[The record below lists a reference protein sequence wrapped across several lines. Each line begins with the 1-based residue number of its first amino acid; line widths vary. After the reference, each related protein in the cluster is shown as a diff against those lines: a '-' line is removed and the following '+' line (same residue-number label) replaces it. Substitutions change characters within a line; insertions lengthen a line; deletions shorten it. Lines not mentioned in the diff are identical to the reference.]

1 VDGVLREQLSQD
13 QLRLL
18 QVIFEPFDQDRGWR
32 VWQYVDLTVE
42 ARFGL
47 DAAAV
52 LDSLP
57 AVGYHSPMSMSYGLT
72 WREDSHL
79 QPQPGTHV
87 ALTVAGLR
95 YLRPATE
102 PLLGAFLVTVRH
114 MVDAQSKLMPDPR
127 QVVEATVSSASVM
140 EELRTWSIKGVSGP
154 PVEAMLRKV
163 RRLLGHEPY
172 LYNVVDQPKADIEDW
187 TARVPAI
194 LSSYRGI
201 GSVDDYLDRL
211 ITLVAPPEP
220 PPAPPSSRPLDIP
233 YAVGYLDA
241 VWKSRT
247 NSHLFVNLDSASI
260 ARLTLAC
267 ESEEEFNSFMSALA
281 DVLGQVVK
289 PGTAGVPQGAA
300 LEQVRDWLVPQ
311 LDTDAGDRVATAFG
325 TLIRLRHI
333 RVGTQHA
340 DARHKA
346 VNAFREIG
354 LPFPPS
360 SWDHAWTHVAV
371 MARGALDALREEV
384 NAGLRQPQQSRS
396 DSLT

>member
-1 VDGVLREQLSQD
+1 MLREQLSQD

-18 QVIFEPFDQDRGWR
+18 QVIFEPFDEDRGWP
-32 VWQYVDLTVE
+32 VWQYVDLTVD

-57 AVGYHSPMSMSYGLT
+57 TVGYHSPMSMSYGLT
-72 WREDSHL
+72 WREDSHM

-114 MVDAQSKLMPDPR
+114 MVDVQSKLTPDPR
-127 QVVEATVSSASVM
+127 QVVEATVSSGSIA
-140 EELRTWSIKGVSGP
+140 EELTTWSIEGVSGP

-172 LYNVVDQPKADIEDW
+172 LSNVVHQPKADIEDW

-194 LSSYRGI
+194 LRSYRGI
-201 GSVDDYLDRL
+201 GSIDDYLDRL
-211 ITLVAPPEP
+211 IALVAAPEP
-220 PPAPPSSRPLDIP
+220 PSAPPSSGPLDIP

-247 NSHLFVNLDSASI
+247 NSHLFVNLDPASI
-260 ARLTLAC
+260 ARLTLTC
-267 ESEEEFNSFMSALA
+267 ESEEDFNSFMSALA
-281 DVLGQVVK
+281 DVLGQVAK
-289 PGTAGVPQGAA
+289 PGTAGPPQGGA

-311 LDTDAGDRVATAFG
+311 LDPDAGDRVATAFG

-346 VNAFREIG
+346 VDAFREIG
-354 LPFPPS
+354 LPFPPP
-360 SWDHAWTHVAV
+360 SWDHAWTHIAV

-384 NAGLRQPQQSRS
+384 NAGLRQP
-396 DSLT
+396 

>member
-1 VDGVLREQLSQD
+1 VDEVLREELSQD

-18 QVIFEPFDQDRGWR
+18 QVIFEPFDQDREWP
-32 VWQYVDLTVE
+32 VWQYVDLTVD

-57 AVGYHSPMSMSYGLT
+57 MVGYHSPMSVSYGLT
-72 WREDSHL
+72 WREDSYT
-79 QPQPGTHV
+79 QPQPRTHV

-95 YLRPATE
+95 YLRPASE
-102 PLLGAFLVTVRH
+102 PLLGGFLVTVRH
-114 MVDAQSKLMPDPR
+114 MAEVQSKLTPDPR
-127 QVVEATVSSASVM
+127 QVVEATVSSASIT
-140 EELRTWSIKGVSGP
+140 EELTTWSIKGVSGP

-163 RRLLGHEPY
+163 RRLLSHEPY
-172 LYNVVDQPKADIEDW
+172 LSNVVHQPKPDIEDW

-194 LSSYRGI
+194 LRSYRGI

-220 PPAPPSSRPLDIP
+220 PAAPPSSGPLDIP
-233 YAVGYLDA
+233 YAIGYLDA
-241 VWKSRT
+241 VWQNRT
-247 NSHLFVNLDSASI
+247 NSHLFVNLDPASI

-267 ESEEEFNSFMSALA
+267 ESEEDFNSFMSALA
-281 DVLGQVVK
+281 DVLGQVAK
-289 PGTAGVPQGAA
+289 PATAGPPQGGA
-300 LEQVRDWLVPQ
+300 LEQIRDWLIPK
-311 LDTDAGDRVATAFG
+311 LDADAGDRVTAAFR

-333 RVGTQHA
+333 RVGTQHG

-346 VNAFREIG
+346 VDAFREIG
-354 LPFPPS
+354 LPFPPP
-360 SWDHAWTHVAV
+360 SWGHAWTHIAV

-384 NAGLRQPQQSRS
+384 NAGLRQP
-396 DSLT
+396 

>member
-1 VDGVLREQLSQD
+1 MLREQLSQD
-13 QLRLL
+13 QLQLL
-18 QVIFEPFDQDRGWR
+18 EVIFEPFDQDRGWP
-32 VWQYVDLTVE
+32 VWQYVDLTMD
-42 ARFGL
+42 AGFGL

-57 AVGYHSPMSMSYGLT
+57 VAGYHSPMSMSYGLT
-72 WREDSHL
+72 WREDSYM

-95 YLRPATE
+95 YLQPATE

-114 MVDAQSKLMPDPR
+114 MVDTQSKLTPDPR
-127 QVVEATVSSASVM
+127 QVVEATVSSGSIA
-140 EELRTWSIKGVSGP
+140 EELRTWITRDESGP
-154 PVEAMLRKV
+154 PVEATLRKV

-172 LYNVVDQPKADIEDW
+172 LYNVVQQPKPDIEDW

-194 LSSYRGI
+194 LRSYRGI

-211 ITLVAPPEP
+211 IALVAPAEP
-220 PPAPPSSRPLDIP
+220 PSVPPSSGPLDIP
-233 YAVGYLDA
+233 QAVGYLDA

-247 NSHLFVNLDSASI
+247 NSHLFVNLDPASV

-281 DVLGQVVK
+281 DVLGRVAK
-289 PGTAGVPQGAA
+289 PGTAGPPQRGA
-300 LEQVRDWLVPQ
+300 LEQVRDWLAPQ
-311 LDTDAGDRVATAFG
+311 LDADAADRVTTAFG

-346 VNAFREIG
+346 VDAFREIG
-354 LPFPPS
+354 LPFPPP
-360 SWDHAWTHVAV
+360 SWGHAWTHIAV
-371 MARGALDALREEV
+371 MARGALDAVREEV
-384 NAGLRQPQQSRS
+384 NAGLRQP
-396 DSLT
+396 